1 MYFFRNPYSHDA
13 THYTLFRIDVNETL
27 VNPHF
32 PAIPSG
38 CSFAAGRFQH
48 GNFQPLCGQRH
59 WSVHF
64 DACFL
69 GDEFQLVA
77 HFLQLPIVCARQ
89 TYARLPNHRPSF
101 HAFSG
106 PTDLLVFISRQLT
119 ANKNLSNP
127 KDINTATMAKPCW
140 NTRR

>member
-1 MYFFRNPYSHDA
+1 MYFFRNPYSHNAPHDA
-13 THYTLFRIDVNETL
+13 LFRIDVYQAL
-27 VNPHF
+27 VNPHL
-32 PAIPSG
+32 PAIPSSG
-38 CSFAAGRFQH
+38 SFSAGRFQH
-48 GNFQPLCGQRH
+48 WNLQPFR
-59 WSVHF
+59 WEWDRSVHF
-64 DACFL
+64 DAGFL
-69 GDEFQLVA
+69 GDDFQLVA
-77 HFLQLPIVCARQ
+77 HFLELSIVCARQ

-101 HAFSG
+101 LAFFG